1 MVTPNKKTGAE
12 APVKAPEGGLGQRN
26 SYQKGIDWS
35 KSSGS
40 AALTGLFTCLDAA
53 SFFWRTDRLKNFLP
67 SFLDS
72 LSQPDSQ
79 KSVPDTLMLP
89 E

>member
-12 APVKAPEGGLGQRN
+12 APVKALEGGLGLRN
-26 SYQKGIDWS
+26 QKGMSWS

-40 AALTGLFTCLDAA
+40 AVLTGLFTCLDAA
-53 SFFWRTDRLKNFLP
+53 SFLGRTDKLKNFLL